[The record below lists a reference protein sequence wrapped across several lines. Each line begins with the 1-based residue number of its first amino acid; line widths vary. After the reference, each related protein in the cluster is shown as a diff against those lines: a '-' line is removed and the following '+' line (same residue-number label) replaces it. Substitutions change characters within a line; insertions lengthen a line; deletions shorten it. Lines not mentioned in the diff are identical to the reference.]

1 MKKQL
6 LTATIMLTGMFVL
19 TPSIADAKSSMD
31 SNLKLLWMNTDVAP
45 LHTSARQ
52 GFGMNG
58 KFYLQNKDTKQ
69 IEVWDETGKITDIPS
84 GEGPILHL
92 TMRETSL
99 CVLELLTPIM
109 SVPETN

>member
-45 LHTSARQ
+45 IHKIARQ
-52 GFGMNG
+52 GFGM
-58 KFYLQNKDTKQ
+58 
-69 IEVWDETGKITDIPS
+69 
-84 GEGPILHL
+84 
-92 TMRETSL
+92 
-99 CVLELLTPIM
+99 
-109 SVPETN
+109 

>member
-52 GFGMNG
+52 GFIHSNLRFVG
-58 KFYLQNKDTKQ
+58 KRN
-69 IEVWDETGKITDIPS
+69 
-84 GEGPILHL
+84 
-92 TMRETSL
+92 R
-99 CVLELLTPIM
+99 C
-109 SVPETN
+109 

>member
-58 KFYLQNKDTKQ
+58 KFYLQNKDTNKLRYGMKP
-69 IEVWDETGKITDIPS
+69 GK
-84 GEGPILHL
+84 
-92 TMRETSL
+92 
-99 CVLELLTPIM
+99 
-109 SVPETN
+109 